1 VTISRA
7 RQFDILLMTGLLVI
21 AEGETVYRHVGG
33 SMRLAVP
40 LSIVCIAA
48 LWWRRTD
55 PLRTLIV
62 VAGTLALLLAGGTE
76 ILGAGIALVVAAYS
90 AAAYAASR
98 RTSLIGA
105 AVAIAGVF
113 VQYAAYP
120 HANVGDLI
128 SNGFFVTAGWTVG
141 ETVRRRKAHADELEE
156 VADALE
162 RRREGDALAA
172 VEVERMRIARE
183 LHDVIAHNLSAI
195 VLQAIGGRGLLA
207 ASPDRV
213 ERPLQEIEDLG
224 RETLVEMRRLV
235 GVLRVGSDADARAPQ
250 PRLADLAL
258 LIDQVTASGVETSL
272 FAGPEIE
279 AVPRGI
285 ELSIVRI
292 VQEALTN
299 VRKHAGTGARASVRV
314 ELDGDEV
321 VVRITDD
328 GAGQPLEGPGS
339 SGGYGLVGMRERV
352 GMYGG
357 ALHAHV
363 LDPAGFEVEA
373 RIPLGEGS
381 RSDA

>member
-1 VTISRA
+1 VIISRA
-7 RQFDILLMTGLLVI
+7 RQFDILLIIGLLVI
-21 AEGETVYRHVGG
+21 AEGETIYRHVGG

-62 VAGTLALLLAGGTE
+62 VAGTLALLLAGGIE

-90 AAAYAASR
+90 AAAYAANR
-98 RTSLIGA
+98 RTSLVAA
-105 AVAIAGVF
+105 AVAIAGVL
-113 VQYAAYP
+113 VQYGAYP
-120 HANVGDLI
+120 HANLGDLI
-128 SNGFFVTAGWTVG
+128 SNGFFVIAGWTVG
-141 ETVRRRKAHADELEE
+141 ETVRRRKAHSDELEE

-235 GVLRVGSDADARAPQ
+235 GVLRVGSEADTRAPQ

-258 LIDQVTASGVETSL
+258 LIDQVSASGVETSL
-272 FAGPEIE
+272 VAGPEID

-314 ELDGDEV
+314 ELEGGDV

-328 GAGQPLEGPGS
+328 GAGQPLVGPWS

-352 GMYGG
+352 AMYGG
-357 ALHAHV
+357 ALQTHV

-373 RIPLGEGS
+373 RIPLDEGS